1 MDQIANLIAKQYNV
15 ELGENLELAN
25 LQAQLKEIDKQI
37 ESLIAAIMNGLNSKS
52 IELKIKQLENEKSIL
67 TEKMVLSESH
77 QTKPIKPEDIKHF
90 IYYFMS
96 KDYLNHNERVE
107 FFTKFIS
114 KIIYYNDRL
123 IIIYNT
129 KPNDSEEIVI
139 NSKEDIEKIENT
151 IKDLE
156 EKKSFSVNHA
166 ERQVNGGEHR
176 IRTCG
181 RSHVNGF
188 QDRRFKP
195 LSQFSTFVL
204 RRSENRCNGLP
215 KQDAW
220 FDIKFCWSLLISEK

>member
-1 MDQIANLIAKQYNV
+1 M
-15 ELGENLELAN
+15 
-25 LQAQLKEIDKQI
+25 
-37 ESLIAAIMNGLNSKS
+37 
-52 IELKIKQLENEKSIL
+52 
-67 TEKMVLSESH
+67 
-77 QTKPIKPEDIKHF
+77 
-90 IYYFMS
+90 
-96 KDYLNHNERVE
+96 E

-166 ERQVNGGEHR
+166 ERQVIGGEHR

-195 LSQFSTFVL
+195 LSQFSTFVFAPVRKPL
-204 RRSENRCNGLP
+204 QRFAKTRRMV
-215 KQDAW
+215 
-220 FDIKFCWSLLISEK
+220 

>member
-1 MDQIANLIAKQYNV
+1 
-15 ELGENLELAN
+15 
-25 LQAQLKEIDKQI
+25 
-37 ESLIAAIMNGLNSKS
+37 MNGLNSKS
-52 IELKIKQLENEKSIL
+52 IELKIKLLENEKSIL

-139 NSKEDIEKIENT
+139 SSKEDIEKIENT

-166 ERQVNGGEHR
+166 ERQINGGANA
-176 IRTCG
+176 I
-181 RSHVNGF
+181 
-188 QDRRFKP
+188 
-195 LSQFSTFVL
+195 QF
-204 RRSENRCNGLP
+204 
-215 KQDAW
+215 
-220 FDIKFCWSLLISEK
+220 

>member
-1 MDQIANLIAKQYNV
+1 MWK
-15 ELGENLELAN
+15 
-25 LQAQLKEIDKQI
+25 
-37 ESLIAAIMNGLNSKS
+37 
-52 IELKIKQLENEKSIL
+52 
-67 TEKMVLSESH
+67 
-77 QTKPIKPEDIKHF
+77 
-90 IYYFMS
+90 
-96 KDYLNHNERVE
+96 
-107 FFTKFIS
+107 
-114 KIIYYNDRL
+114 IYYNDRL

-129 KPNDSEEIVI
+129 KQNDSEEIVI

-151 IKDLE
+151 IKNSE
-156 EKKSFSVNHA
+156 EKKSLGDIHA